1 MLSDSELLA
10 AEALAESMS
19 RNWISNLWTA
29 LRTLCRE
36 YRIARVVATK
46 TVVQQELA
54 DAIRAT
60 VRAIE
65 ATGMHEAPRD

>member
-1 MLSDSELLA
+1 MLSDDELRA
-10 AEALAESMS
+10 AEALAESV
-19 RNWISNLWTA
+19 RRHWISDLWSA

-36 YRIARVVATK
+36 YRIAGVVATK
-46 TVVQQELA
+46 PVAQRELA

-65 ATGMHEAPRD
+65 ATGMHEAPRE